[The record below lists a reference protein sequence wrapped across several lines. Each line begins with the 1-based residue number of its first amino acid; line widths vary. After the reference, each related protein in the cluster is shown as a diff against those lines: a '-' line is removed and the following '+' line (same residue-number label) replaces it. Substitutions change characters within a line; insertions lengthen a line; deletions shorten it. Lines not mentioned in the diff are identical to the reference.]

1 MENSIE
7 QKVSFELLSLSNA
20 ENYQKWI
27 LESVEP
33 YLGKR
38 ILELGAGIGNLSRHL
53 PLREK
58 LVLSET
64 DDHLLR
70 LLDDKFKNQPD
81 PRREIFKVDLMS
93 DWLDRLAKFDFD
105 TIVSFNVMEH
115 IEDDLNSFNDQI
127 QLLKKSKA
135 VGPKH
140 LVAFVPSQQW
150 AYGTLDSEF
159 LHFRRY
165 SKRKILKQLRAAHPD
180 LRFHGTHF
188 NLVGLLGWFV
198 NGRLLGKKT
207 ISDSTIKSFEL
218 LCPLLKDFDNFI
230 HQKLGLPL
238 GQSLVLIAEVP

>member
-1 MENSIE
+1 MENAIE

-20 ENYQKWI
+20 LNYQQWI

-38 ILELGAGIGNLSRHL
+38 ILELGAGIGNLSRRL

-64 DDHLLR
+64 DDHLLEILR
-70 LLDDKFKNQPD
+70 NRFKEVPD
-81 PRREIFKVDLMS
+81 SRREIFKVDLMTNWQEQLS
-93 DWLDRLAKFDFD
+93 TFDFD

-115 IEDDLNSFNDQI
+115 IEDDLRSFNDQI
-127 QLLKKSKA
+127 QMLKKSKA
-135 VGPKH
+135 AGPKH
-140 LVAFVPSQQW
+140 MIAFVPSHSW
-150 AYGTLDSEF
+150 AYGSLDSEF

-165 SKRKILKQLRAAHPD
+165 NKRKVMRQLREAHP
-180 LRFHGTHF
+180 LVRFHSYHF

-198 NGRLLGKKT
+198 NGRLFRKTT

-230 HQKLGLPL
+230 HQKLKLPL
-238 GQSLVLIAEVP
+238 GQSLIIVGEVI